1 MILSRADGA
10 IVQTSGFPVVD
21 ESVYGDDDE
30 RETSDG
36 PHATKP
42 AVKGIRRA
50 EAVARAV
57 MSFLD
62 AAGSLVQD
70 LMDDDDGVK
79 LLRLRT
85 RQNELVIVPGIT
97 ELMRTL

>member
-1 MILSRADGA
+1 M
-10 IVQTSGFPVVD
+10 QTSGFLVVD

-30 RETSDG
+30 CENPDG
-36 PHATKP
+36 PHTTKP
-42 AVKGIRRA
+42 AVKGMRSA

-62 AAGSLVQD
+62 AAGSLVRD
-70 LMDDDDGVK
+70 LMDDNDGVK

-97 ELMRTL
+97 EFV